1 MRLFMNQLASATRR
15 SLIKAER
22 YPDHAR
28 FYVDVQ
34 GHTKEPGEAHPRG
47 ESDYQRNYREQLNR
61 DALKAIEEQEKRD
74 AKREGREPRPL
85 TELVKPECLQKH
97 LDEIAEAC
105 NILTHDE

>member
-1 MRLFMNQLASATRR
+1 MPLFMNQLAASCRR
-15 SLIKAER
+15 SFVKAER
-22 YPDHAR
+22 HPDHAR

-74 AKREGREPRPL
+74 AKQEGRETRPL
-85 TELVKPECLQKH
+85 SQFVKHEVLREVGIAVGELAARV
-97 LDEIAEAC
+97 D
-105 NILTHDE
+105 